1 MVDEG
6 ATAEYGPTTTAA
18 RPEMASREFVDRS
31 WLRWWPAA
39 AIAGVVGL
47 WLFVGSRQW
56 FSAGYMLC
64 GSILALLLLAFVAVM
79 MERSVRSVTVD
90 GRGVHA
96 RNHTGPMIHLPWE
109 GIANV
114 NGGGRY
120 GSPLTLSDV
129 SGETRITLH
138 RRLSAWP
145 ELYALVR
152 QARPEFW
159 TQLDPSLLTLGSTP
173 WVVVLALL
181 QLPYALMSVTGE
193 RPFVRIAG
201 IVIVVLVLLGFVAFL
216 FDPRAI
222 VLSVEGVRVKYPL
235 RSRFVSRSTITGFSF
250 VEHPFW
256 RRGVKLHQTSGRPV
270 HLGIMVCGEEY
281 MLAVLDDW
289 LAGGLDL

>member
-1 MVDEG
+1 MDEG
-6 ATAEYGPTTTAA
+6 ATVGDGPQTAAA
-18 RPEMASREFVDRS
+18 RPEIAPREFVDRS

-79 MERSVRSVTVD
+79 MEHSVRSVTVD

-159 TQLDPSLLTLGSTP
+159 TQFDPSLLKPGFSLL
-173 WVVVLALL
+173 VFLFAALL
-181 QLPYALMSVTGE
+181 QLPYALMSAAGE
-193 RPFVRIAG
+193 RPFFRIAG
-201 IVIVVLVLLGFVAFL
+201 IVIATLILLSYVVFL
-216 FDPRAI
+216 FYPRSI
-222 VLSVEGVRVKYPL
+222 VLSAEGVRVKHSL
-235 RSRFVSRSTITGFSF
+235 GSRFIPRRAITGFSF

-270 HLGIMVCGEEY
+270 HLGIMVDGEEY
-281 MLAVLDDW
+281 MLAVLNDW